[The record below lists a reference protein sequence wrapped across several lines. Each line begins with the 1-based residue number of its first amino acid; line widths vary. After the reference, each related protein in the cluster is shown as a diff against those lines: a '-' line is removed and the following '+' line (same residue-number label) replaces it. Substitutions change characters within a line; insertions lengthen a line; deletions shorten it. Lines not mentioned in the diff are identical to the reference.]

1 MAGDQRR
8 FQIAMMH
15 ADRFSQ
21 EGKWA
26 DATKAYRFAMAE
38 FPNSE
43 AAIIG
48 FGKAALAMNQL
59 KPARK
64 AFEQVLRVNPTHL
77 ESLAFI
83 ADIHE
88 REGQLDAAAETYLKI
103 GNIQAS
109 LDDVESAID
118 SWTRATRLASG
129 QVNAHLRI
137 ADALAQQGKVR
148 PAAREYLTLAAMYQR
163 RGDKEQARKHLKA
176 AQHLLPDDEGIAAA
190 FAMLNSGDTIQPH
203 IIRDTP
209 SESQPAAAGSFEESD
224 DFFDEEDLFALDD
237 FDETERPSG
246 GLLERTQQ
254 NALEEMANLIFEDG
268 ENPGALVLTQALDW
282 QRSENFDE
290 AIHHFQQA
298 IQRGAA
304 YPAVFYN
311 LGLLYRRQG
320 QLKAAA
326 EMLSRAAEH
335 PKYRTGGLLALGLV
349 QQAAGQF
356 ELAAQALIEAL
367 RTIDLQTVSGQRSY
381 ALAQAYD
388 RLAANYSNGG
398 VETDKLSKFTTA
410 LQRFFANPDWE
421 QRVYEAR
428 QRMNKVA
435 EEGSVMSL
443 AEFLETPETEIV
455 ITTLAL
461 TGEYIKS
468 DMLMTASEECLR
480 AIQKVPHYLPLHS
493 RLADI
498 MLKQN
503 RLEHAIDK
511 YLYIATVYRMR
522 HQPDQAVNVYQKVL
536 KLAPMDVNVR
546 SRLIEMYQSLGQP
559 VPALEQYITLADS
572 YYQLAQ
578 VDRSLEKYEEALNLA
593 AVTPEA
599 EKLKND
605 ILLRMADIYNQRFDW
620 AKAAASLESLRK
632 SDPGNPRVLRQ
643 LVDLYFKLNK
653 SNQATAV
660 LDQLIRIYQRQN
672 PVAVLELLTEL
683 TSYYPKDMNLRQ
695 RLAVAYAQNNKIKE
709 AIAEYDALGEMQL
722 ENGMRDQ
729 AVQTIQAIINLG
741 PNDVEGYRR
750 LLSQISGGAL

>member
-1 MAGDQRR
+1 MAGDQKR

-48 FGKAALAMNQL
+48 FGKAVLSMNQL
-59 KPARK
+59 KSARK
-64 AFEQVLRVNPTHL
+64 AFEQVLRVNPAHL
-77 ESLAFI
+77 EALAYI

-109 LDDVESAID
+109 LDDIDNALD

-137 ADALAQQGKVR
+137 ADALAQKGKVR

-163 RGDKEQARKHLKA
+163 RGDKDQARKHLKA
-176 AQHLLPDDEGIAAA
+176 AQHLLPDDKGIETA
-190 FAMLNSGDTIQPH
+190 FEMLDSGDTIQPH
-203 IIRDTP
+203 LVRDALAEP
-209 SESQPAAAGSFEESD
+209 EPAVAGSSEESD
-224 DFFDEEDLFALDD
+224 DLFGEDDLFALDD
-237 FDETERPSG
+237 EEAEQPSG
-246 GLLERTQQ
+246 GLLERMQQ

-290 AIHHFQQA
+290 AIKHFQQA
-298 IQRGAA
+298 VQRGAT
-304 YPAVFYN
+304 YPPVFYN

-320 QLKAAA
+320 QFAAA
-326 EMLSRAAEH
+326 SEMLSQAAQH

-356 ELAAQALIEAL
+356 ELAAQSLVEAL

-388 RLAANYSNGG
+388 RLATSYGNGS
-398 VETDKLSKFTTA
+398 VEADKLSKLAAA

-435 EEGSVMSL
+435 EEGGVMSL
-443 AEFLETPETEIV
+443 AEFLETPETEVV

-503 RLEHAIDK
+503 RLEQAINK

-522 HQPDQAVNVYQKVL
+522 HQPDQAVSVYQKVL

-546 SRLIEMYQSLGQP
+546 SRLIEMYQSLGQFA
-559 VPALEQYITLADS
+559 PALEQYITLADS

-593 AVTPEA
+593 VATPEA
-599 EKLKND
+599 GKLKSD

-620 AKAAASLESLRK
+620 GKAAASLEELRRTA
-632 SDPGNPRVLRQ
+632 PGNPRVLRQ

-653 SNQATAV
+653 SNQATVV
-660 LDQLIRIYQRQN
+660 LDQLIGIYQRQN
-672 PVAVLELLTEL
+672 PVAVLELLSEL
-683 TSYYPKDMNLRQ
+683 TAYYPKDMNLRQ
-695 RLAVAYAQNNKIKE
+695 RLAVAYVQNNKIKE

-729 AVQTIQAIINLG
+729 AVQTVQAIINLG
-741 PNDVEGYRR
+741 PSDVEGYRR